1 MTSLKIG
8 DKAPDFIGKDEK
20 DNDISLRDY
29 KGQKV
34 VLYFYPRD
42 LTPTCTT
49 QACNLRDG
57 GEELKSKNIAV
68 IGVNDDPREKHQ
80 KFISKHDLNFPLI
93 ADTERE
99 ILKKY
104 GVWGA
109 KKFMGR
115 EFDGTHRTS
124 FLIDE
129 EGQIV
134 DIIEKVKA
142 KEHTEQVLKG
152 FGL

>member
-1 MTSLKIG
+1 MTHLKIG
-8 DKAPDFIGKDEK
+8 DKAPDFVGKDEK
-20 DNDISLRDY
+20 EYDISLNDY

-57 GEELKSKNIAV
+57 SEELKSNNIAV
-68 IGVNDDPREKHQ
+68 IGVNDDPGDKHQ
-80 KFISKHDLNFPLI
+80 KFIQKHDLNFPLI
-93 ADTERE
+93 ADTDRI

-104 GVWGA
+104 GAWGP

-115 EFDGTHRTS
+115 EFDGTHRMS